1 MLHRPLETT
10 PLTTTYLRLRPESDD
25 PVMFSLSELLAELFG
40 RSLCGA
46 DYAVVGIW

>member
-1 MLHRPLETT
+1 MEQVPNKTALHTN
-10 PLTTTYLRLRPESDD
+10 LRLRPESDD
-25 PVMFSLSELLAELFG
+25 PDTFSLSELLAELLG